1 MRTPEV
7 GKMVADLSIKTPTL
21 CGKFTDYDQGAI
33 YVSHS
38 YSSADLVT
46 IARYDE
52 PFTAHF
58 YRGLLEDHG
67 IPCVIADEHHVSWNP
82 LASIAIGGVRLM
94 VEAQYAAQAHEII
107 DAPVDNTPADE
118 E

>member
-1 MRTPEV
+1 
-7 GKMVADLSIKTPTL
+7 MVADLSFQTPTH
-21 CGKFTDYDQGAI
+21 CGTFTDYDQGAI

-52 PFTAHF
+52 PFLAHF
-58 YRGLLEDHG
+58 YRGLLEDNG
-67 IPCVIADEHHVSWNP
+67 ITSVIADEHHVAWNP

-94 VEAQYAAQAHEII
+94 VLAQDAEQAREII
-107 DAPVDNTPADE
+107 DAPVDIDNDTKSSS
-118 E
+118 

>member
-1 MRTPEV
+1 
-7 GKMVADLSIKTPTL
+7 MVADLSSKTPTH
-21 CGKFTDYDQGAI
+21 CGKFTVDEQGAI
-33 YVSHS
+33 YVSHM

-67 IPCVIADEHHVSWNP
+67 ITCVIADEHHVAWNP

-94 VEAQYAAQAHEII
+94 VEAQYATQAREII
-107 DAPVDNTPADE
+107 DAPVDNTQVDE